1 MRHDAGEQT
10 LPTMIEPG
18 ILEIRTTFPSRAAAV
33 ACADGLVRA
42 RLAACVQ
49 VDGPIASTY
58 LWQGAV
64 QTAAEWRCSCKT
76 TVEFRD
82 ACLAAISRGHP
93 YETPELLVVEAA
105 ASPAY
110 AAWLRASLGSTS
122 SSSEGDG

>member
-1 MRHDAGEQT
+1 
-10 LPTMIEPG
+10 MIEPG

-33 ACADGLVRA
+33 ACAEGLVGA

-64 QTAAEWRCSCKT
+64 EVSEEWRCSCKT
-76 TVEFRD
+76 TTELRD
-82 ACLAAISRGHP
+82 ACLAAIAGGHS
-93 YETPELLVVEAA
+93 YEIPELLVIEAA

-122 SSSEGDG
+122 TSLEGDG